1 MEICLV
7 QIVID
12 FMIIVFINISK
23 GEPHVKYFIGTAFMM
38 DLHLPLDYHT
48 MGISLL
54 ELSR

>member
-23 GEPHVKYFIGTAFMM
+23 GELYVKYFIGTAFMM